1 MKNDLIVAQVDF
13 TIIDCLITDEAPS
26 AAARNYKLVTF
37 QDSITGVILHY
48 GLVHMSPDGLSETD
62 EDGALPK

>member
-1 MKNDLIVAQVDF
+1 MKNDPIVVQVDF

-26 AAARNYKLVTF
+26 AAARNYKFVTY
-37 QDSITGVILHY
+37 QDSSTGVILHY